1 MSRKVYDL
9 DENGQKIRLPSGN
22 WKSHKEDTV
31 DWNDRKYAEIWRHE
45 WEIAD
50 EEAVEREL
58 RMSSKN
64 DSLSESEII
73 ERSISVDNERIRE
86 LDSPTLNRLVNV
98 IVIHEDFDGESI
110 RQTVEIHWNFKG
122 TGRLSDRG

>member
-1 MSRKVYDL
+1 
-9 DENGQKIRLPSGN
+9 
-22 WKSHKEDTV
+22 
-31 DWNDRKYAEIWRHE
+31 
-45 WEIAD
+45 
-50 EEAVEREL
+50 
-58 RMSSKN
+58 MSSKN
-64 DSLSESEII
+64 DSLSESKII

-98 IVIHEDFDGESI
+98 IVIHEDFDGENV